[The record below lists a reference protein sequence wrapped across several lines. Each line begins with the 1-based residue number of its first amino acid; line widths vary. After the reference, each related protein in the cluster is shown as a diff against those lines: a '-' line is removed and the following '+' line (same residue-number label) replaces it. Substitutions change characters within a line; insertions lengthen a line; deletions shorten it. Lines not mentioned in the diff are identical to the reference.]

1 MQDYTII
8 VKLGE
13 EAIFLSAK
21 DEKHAIELA
30 KDIIAEEYS
39 WDLSR
44 SVEYSVEVGA

>member
-1 MQDYTII
+1 MKDYTVV

-13 EAIFLSAK
+13 EAIFLSANSK
-21 DEKHAIELA
+21 KHAIELA

-44 SVEYSVEVGA
+44 SVDYSVEVGA